1 MSTFN
6 AKKRITFHGRL
17 DIMEVDFSNFIF
29 EDSDDVNAAY
39 DAIEELVAATQQQWY
54 FLVNY
59 KNTRIDPDAWFQF
72 ANRGKKINNSSSL
85 GSVRFDPQEPTREEI
100 LKRAQTEDF
109 NPNLVSTREEA
120 LKRIAEMKV
129 TDVVE

>member
-1 MSTFN
+1 MSTFD
-6 AKKRITFHGRL
+6 ADKRITFHGRL

-29 EDSDDVNAAY
+29 ESSEDVNQAY
-39 DAIEELVAATQQQWY
+39 DAIEKLVADTRQQWY

-72 ANRGKKINNSSSL
+72 AYRGKKINISSSL
-85 GSVRFDPQEPTREEI
+85 GSVRFDPQEPTRDEI
-100 LKRAQTEDF
+100 LKRSKTEDF

-120 LKRIAEMKV
+120 LVRIAQMKE